1 MAPTSQ
7 MSDIQRQVT
16 ETARSLAEVDARL
29 KHNEKAHKAN
39 EVVIKE
45 ISGLP
50 EDTPTFLTVGT
61 SSQCAHRNVHAHDAP
76 GGASLTTD

>member
-61 SSQCAHRNVHAHDAP
+61 SSQCARA
-76 GGASLTTD
+76 